1 MRVPPALEQSRL
13 VHELPGAGP
22 APAAL
27 EERLE
32 AGGGRIARE
41 APALVAHDRGQEP
54 ARVPA
59 RGLRHQP
66 VDPAEEARLVLRAE
80 LRIGPVAGHGEVPH
94 ADQAGEPVE
103 GRVADAVVDGVG
115 RVVRRDRDHRA
126 ERRPLAGI
134 RGPVADAAQ
143 VRHQQHRLHQAR
155 AHVHPV
161 RREAVHASPRV
172 DERPRVGAS
181 ARAQPALDRAH
192 AAYRREA
199 RRQRVA
205 AHPAAATRAD
215 PDAPPRSG
223 RRRGSARGARSGR
236 WAGRASRSCR
246 RRAAGS

>member
-27 EERLE
+27 EECLE
-32 AGGGRIARE
+32 AGGGRIAGE
-41 APALVAHDRGQEP
+41 APALIAHDRGQEP

-126 ERRPLAGI
+126 ERRPLAGV
-134 RGPVADAAQ
+134 RGPVPDAAQ
-143 VRHQQHRLHQAR
+143 VRHEQHRLHQAR

-161 RREAVHASPRV
+161 RREAVHACPTSRRAPTSWCLRACA
-172 DERPRVGAS
+172 AS
-181 ARAQPALDRAH
+181 AGPRARGVPAGSA
-192 AAYRREA
+192 
-199 RRQRVA
+199 
-205 AHPAAATRAD
+205 PAARCGSSCSGG
-215 PDAPPRSG
+215 PGGPGRPPRSG
-223 RRRGSARGARSGR
+223 RRRGSARGARSDR